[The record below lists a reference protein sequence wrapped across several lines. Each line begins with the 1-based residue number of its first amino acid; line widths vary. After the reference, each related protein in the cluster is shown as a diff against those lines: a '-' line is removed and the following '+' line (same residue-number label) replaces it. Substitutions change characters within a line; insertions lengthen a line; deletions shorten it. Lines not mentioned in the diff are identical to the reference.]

1 MGAFGFTFEALYRLE
16 VAELQVLARLIRGES
31 YYPPRTKDAL
41 IRGVIIP
48 FLREAC
54 KAPRNATKDELMCIA
69 LVRVAKHL
77 EVPCDKWEAAD
88 SAWIMQQI
96 KRQVEVAFRKR
107 FEELDESDREAI
119 LSKANEELKK
129 RAAQM
134 GLSLLPA
141 SGVVAGELSGFGA
154 YLVTTQALAALS
166 TAIGITLPWVVY
178 QSATT
183 VLGVILGPVGWVLA
197 GAGVVAGGSVFLAQW
212 FKNREEKLKA
222 VVIGIILAVGENPY
236 EWFGMVEI
244 DPMPEVKRTYRAMM
258 RTFHPDVIQKQ
269 LPEWVRLHFNELL
282 LQTQENYERI
292 QKHKEEMGE

>member
-1 MGAFGFTFEALYRLE
+1 MSAFGFDFEAIYRLT
-16 VAELQVLARLIRGES
+16 VDDLQVLARLIRGES
-31 YYPPRTKDAL
+31 YYPPSTKDSL

-48 FLREAC
+48 FLREASR
-54 KAPRNATKDELMCIA
+54 APKDATKDEVVRVS
-69 LVRVAKHL
+69 LVRVAKGL
-77 EVPCDKWEAAD
+77 KVSCDDWETAET
-88 SAWIMQQI
+88 AWLV
-96 KRQVEVAFRKR
+96 RQVKGQLEDAFRKR

-119 LSKANEELKK
+119 LGKANEELKK
-129 RAAQM
+129 RAGQM
-134 GLSLLPA
+134 GLTLLPA
-141 SGVVAGELSGFGA
+141 TGVVAGELSGFGV
-154 YLVTTQALAALS
+154 YLVTTQAMAALS
-166 TAIGITLPWVVY
+166 TAIGVTFPWVVY

-236 EWFGMVEI
+236 EWFGMVET
-244 DPMPEVKRTYRAMM
+244 DRMPEVKRTYHAMM

-269 LPEWVRLHFNELL
+269 LPEWVRLHFNEML